1 MIEVLRNK
9 NLTTRFQILVEIAN
23 SGPNIQQRDI
33 AGELEITPQAVSDY
47 IAQLIKDKMLTTE
60 GRSSYRVTNEGV
72 NWIIKELRELNSYN
86 SFIQKAVTNISICTA
101 LAETSLKKN
110 QKVGLMMQGGLLCA
124 SSDVKSKATGVT
136 ISGAGPGEDIGITG
150 IEGIVPLELGR
161 ITIARIPGIQR
172 GGSRKVNIQRIKDS
186 LGQNSF
192 IASLGLEAFAAL
204 RKAGIEFQ
212 QFGAVEAAI
221 EAARSGL
228 DALVVCVENEMS
240 DLTGRLEKEGIKHDL
255 IDADLSS

>member
-33 AGELEITPQAVSDY
+33 ARELDITPQAVSDY

-101 LAETSLKKN
+101 LAETGLKKN
-110 QKVGLMMQGGLLCA
+110 QKVGLMMQGGLLYA

-161 ITIARIPGIQR
+161 VTIARVPGVQR

-204 RKAGIEFQ
+204 SKAGIEFQ

-228 DALVVCVENEMS
+228 NALVVCVENEMS
-240 DLTGRLEKEGIKHDL
+240 DLIGRLEKEGIKHDL